1 MLWQQITLYLLFSTR
16 YNKFMLFLNEIQLFI
31 SSVEPAL
38 QLPNQFHIQSI
49 YRQNWCFIIVL
60 TLSYGFEWT
69 SRTIFNYWSCI
80 LNLRDEKYMEKP
92 KEGWW
97 WRSLPQSSG
106 RIPAMLRIEFIY
118 YSRLKTLKSQELRV
132 DKGAWFPPHFYF
144 LKNKFLNI

>member
-1 MLWQQITLYLLFSTR
+1 
-16 YNKFMLFLNEIQLFI
+16 MLFLNEIQLFI
-31 SSVEPAL
+31 LSYPV
-38 QLPNQFHIQSI
+38 QLPNQFHIQRI
-49 YRQNWCFIIVL
+49 YRIGVSLLSLLCFMAL
-60 TLSYGFEWT
+60 YELGTG
-69 SRTIFNYWSCI
+69 RTIFNYWSCI

-106 RIPAMLRIEFIY
+106 RIPAAMLRIEFIY